1 MRTYICEIRTEQN
14 NIYIKRDDLF
24 PFSFGGNKA
33 RKAVNFFKEI
43 DNGDFD
49 WHTVKM
55 RQKHCEEKRKRTG
68 LFSQMINSKFSITM
82 LKTAVMVD
90 QMLIS
95 SVRRKHLNRLITA
108 R

>member
-43 DNGDFD
+43 D
-49 WHTVKM
+49 
-55 RQKHCEEKRKRTG
+55 
-68 LFSQMINSKFSITM
+68 LS
-82 LKTAVMVD
+82 
-90 QMLIS
+90 LI
-95 SVRRKHLNRLITA
+95 HI
-108 R
+108 

>member
-49 WHTVKM
+49 TVVTYGSSSSN
-55 RQKHCEEKRKRTG
+55 HCRVISNMATVRNIPRSEE
-68 LFSQMINSKFSITM
+68 
-82 LKTAVMVD
+82 
-90 QMLIS
+90 
-95 SVRRKHLNRLITA
+95 RRVGKECRSRWSPYH
-108 R
+108 

>member
-49 WHTVKM
+49 TVVTYGFPIW
-55 RQKHCEEKRKRTG
+55 RQCGTF
-68 LFSQMINSKFSITM
+68 L
-82 LKTAVMVD
+82 A
-90 QMLIS
+90 IS

>member
-49 WHTVKM
+49 TVVP
-55 RQKHCEEKRKRTG
+55 
-68 LFSQMINSKFSITM
+68 I
-82 LKTAVMVD
+82 TAV
-90 QMLIS
+90 
-95 SVRRKHLNRLITA
+95 
-108 R
+108 